1 MVPRPTGAPATVS
14 GFLALQGRDG
24 AGSSRPGCCAEPA
37 ERGGEVGGPG
47 PVLVEPELPA
57 PAGADQAG
65 GDVGDA
71 VAECRRL
78 APGEAA
84 GEAQGPG
91 PGWQVTGGQGQV
103 QPRPVLLL

>member
-65 GDVGDA
+65 GDGGDA
-71 VAECRRL
+71 VAETPSARTGRGRR
-78 APGEAA
+78 GST
-84 GEAQGPG
+84 GPG
-91 PGWQVTGGQGQV
+91 PRGGGQRRLGTV
-103 QPRPVLLL
+103 PPRPCSAS